1 MDAKTFQAAL
11 ERMPGRLGWTIC
23 RIPFDV
29 ARIWG
34 SRGQVRVR
42 GEINGFAF
50 RTSLFPSKSGTH
62 FLLVNKRMQTAA
74 KTAAGNTARF
84 RLEPDTEERKIVMP
98 PELLRL
104 LSGERALLRWFGKL
118 NYSTQHDCCRWVSEP
133 KSAASRER
141 RAEQLAERLMS
152 VMEAEKDLPPAI
164 RTALSIDPRSMEG
177 WKLMS
182 EARRRSYLM
191 AIFYYREPKA
201 QARRIAKVVQDA
213 FQFAEKA
220 AQKRHP
226 VP

>member
-1 MDAKTFQAAL
+1 MEAKTFEAAI
-11 ERMPGRLGWTIC
+11 ERMPGRLNWTIV

-29 ARIWG
+29 AKVWG
-34 SRGQVRVR
+34 TRGQLKVR

-50 RTSLFPSKSGTH
+50 RTSLFATGKGTH
-62 FLLVNKRMQTAA
+62 ILLVNKRMQAGAKTGPGAAA
-74 KTAAGNTARF
+74 KF
-84 RLEPDTEERKIVMP
+84 RLEPDTEERRIAMP

-118 NYSTQHDCCRWVSEP
+118 NYSTQHDCARWVVEP

-141 RAEQLAERLMS
+141 RAEQIAERLLA

-164 RTALSIDPRSMEG
+164 RMALLRDPRAMEG

-182 EARRRSYLM
+182 ESRRRGHLM
-191 AIFYYREPKA
+191 GIFYYREPKT
-201 QARRIAKVVQDA
+201 QARRIAKAVEDA
-213 FQFAEKA
+213 FQLAERTAK
-220 AQKRHP
+220 KRDP